1 MSKLVGVGLGWGCIQ
16 AGVVLF
22 QDQILT
28 GVILVFHLGE
38 VLFKSGV
45 AFKRIRYK
53 TLWSSKET
61 RLKGL

>member
-28 GVILVFHLGE
+28 GVILVFHLGK

-45 AFKRIRYK
+45 AFKQILY
-53 TLWSSKET
+53 SVA
-61 RLKGL
+61 

>member
-1 MSKLVGVGLGWGCIQ
+1 MSKLVGVGLGWACIQ

-45 AFKRIRYK
+45 AFKRIR
-53 TLWSSKET
+53 
-61 RLKGL
+61 

>member
-45 AFKRIRYK
+45 AFKRIRYV
-53 TLWSSKET
+53 SSFYADFVIIRE
-61 RLKGL
+61 